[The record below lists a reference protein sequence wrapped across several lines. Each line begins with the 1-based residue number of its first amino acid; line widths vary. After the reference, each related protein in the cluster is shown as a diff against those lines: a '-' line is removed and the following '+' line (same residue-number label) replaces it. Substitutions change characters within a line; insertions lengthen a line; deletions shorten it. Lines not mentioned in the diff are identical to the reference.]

1 MRTARDTRAWVHRK
15 RLGWPG
21 TEPAGASHFVQ
32 RFGSQPIAIGVLVLV
47 GTHVPVAMGLA
58 AVALVLGL
66 PGAWVRANDRLSTLP
81 WIVAV
86 VLLLAAAIA
95 YAVGGHGARAGF
107 GAHGQAGT
115 AAALTGICAV
125 IQLVGYLR
133 RWGTQG
139 NLGVRTLG
147 LRRDD
152 PAAIENELER
162 MQRGRGL

>member
-1 MRTARDTRAWVHRK
+1 VHRK

-32 RFGSQPIAIGVLVLV
+32 RFGSQLISIAVLVVV

-58 AVALVLGL
+58 AAALLFGL
-66 PGAWVRANDRLSTLP
+66 PGAWVRANDRLSSFS

-86 VLLLAAAIA
+86 GLLLAAAIA
-95 YAVGGHGARAGF
+95 YPVGGHGARAGF

-125 IQLVGYLR
+125 IQFAGYLR
-133 RWGTQG
+133 RWGTRG
-139 NLGVRTLG
+139 NLGVRLLG
-147 LRRDD
+147 IRRED
-152 PAAIENELER
+152 PATIENELLREE
-162 MQRGRGL
+162 RGRGL